1 MEEHSREFEIIQLI
15 KVTLS
20 AVSLTVESFGR
31 TRFAAEWLR
40 LLTDTFW
47 VFFFLSLF
55 EHRPNPM
62 CYFGARLNCLACHSA
77 LVAPEENRLEKK
89 KKKKGQKN
97 VWGSPFNVVQ
107 QKDHPQRSAE
117 LMEGS

>member
-20 AVSLTVESFGR
+20 AVLLTVESFSR

-47 VFFFLSLF
+47 FFFCPFLNTDQIPCVTL
-55 EHRPNPM
+55 EHGLTAWPVI
-62 CYFGARLNCLACHSA
+62 LL
-77 LVAPEENRLEKK
+77 
-89 KKKKGQKN
+89 
-97 VWGSPFNVVQ
+97 
-107 QKDHPQRSAE
+107 
-117 LMEGS
+117 